1 MEIITIE
8 IIITYII
15 IPIGILS
22 LSMLMLLT
30 LFNKY
35 LPKWFCDKLH
45 WHLAPKHKA
54 SDGCSLSGICPR
66 CGEKVMQDSQGNWF

>member
-1 MEIITIE
+1 
-8 IIITYII
+8 
-15 IPIGILS
+15 
-22 LSMLMLLT
+22 MLMLLT